1 MGNARVRTQRPERP
15 AIGAIS
21 NRGRASPS
29 PNSTSFEVFFD
40 LDAKKAELAI
50 LNRDL
55 STPEVWQDQQKS
67 LLLQRQK
74 KRFEREVAFLGG
86 LDDFI
91 KTALILRKQQ
101 KAG

>member
-74 KRFEREVAFLGG
+74 KRFERVLDGG
-86 LDDFI
+86 PDDFI